1 MAKAK
6 KYFLVLLSLFILT
19 IFLIGFQQKAEKTAE
34 QKPIGVVNETASE
47 ETENFDDN
55 LDEALN
61 ELEEVEGI

>member
-19 IFLIGFQQKAEKTAE
+19 IFLIGCQQKAEKAAE
-34 QKPIGVVNETASE
+34 QKTIGIVNETAPE